1 MALYSMVKTICV
13 FTAVDSSIEK
23 SDSFPN
29 QALSEDLDKAR
40 SWEFKVQVLSYHST
54 PDLW

>member
-1 MALYSMVKTICV
+1 MVKTIRV

-29 QALSEDLDKAR
+29 QALSGDLDKAR
-40 SWEFKVQVLSYHST
+40 SWEFKSPGLELPFYTSLVVVL
-54 PDLW
+54 